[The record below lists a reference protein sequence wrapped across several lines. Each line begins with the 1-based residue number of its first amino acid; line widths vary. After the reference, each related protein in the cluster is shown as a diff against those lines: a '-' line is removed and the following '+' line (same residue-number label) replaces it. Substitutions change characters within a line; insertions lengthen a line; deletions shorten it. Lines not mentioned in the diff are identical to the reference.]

1 MKERNVLSS
10 SRGFVERVLN
20 SFEAVKVEQVQ
31 KYFLSTLKFAR
42 LYMDG
47 ETAYTVNKK
56 MDDLRKVHKQHR
68 GAAEFDVDHT
78 AKKYNRYRFN

>member
-10 SRGFVERVLN
+10 SRGFVDRVIN
-20 SFEAVKVEQVQ
+20 SYKAVRVEQVQ

-42 LYMDG
+42 LYLAG

-56 MDDLRKVHKQHR
+56 MDELRKVHKQHR
-68 GAAEFDVDHT
+68 GAAEFDADHSN
-78 AKKYNRYRFN
+78 KKYNRYRFA